1 MVISISFLKYGSLL
15 DYSIEKIK
23 EYLQISG
30 VMKNT
35 LSKKEVLIDLD
46 SRRCCAKIS
55 FERFQSMYF
64 IYTRAQQHTELRGVS
79 SMKIL
84 FCHPPDNQLFSFT
97 TISTRIFIKI
107 PYYLQY
113 LIDILIIFIL
123 LGHKV
128 SLVRIKCGFSI
139 SLVQA
144 KIIEILLFST
154 LLFSLGDEVI
164 S

>member
-1 MVISISFLKYGSLL
+1 MRRVLDEDSFY
-15 DYSIEKIK
+15 
-23 EYLQISG
+23 
-30 VMKNT
+30 
-35 LSKKEVLIDLD
+35 
-46 SRRCCAKIS
+46 
-55 FERFQSMYF
+55 
-64 IYTRAQQHTELRGVS
+64 
-79 SMKIL
+79 
-84 FCHPPDNQLFSFT
+84 FCHPPNNQLFSFT

-144 KIIEILLFST
+144 KIIEIIFCFLL
-154 LLFSLGDEVI
+154 SLGDEVI

>member
-1 MVISISFLKYGSLL
+1 MRRVLDEDSFY
-15 DYSIEKIK
+15 
-23 EYLQISG
+23 
-30 VMKNT
+30 
-35 LSKKEVLIDLD
+35 
-46 SRRCCAKIS
+46 
-55 FERFQSMYF
+55 
-64 IYTRAQQHTELRGVS
+64 
-79 SMKIL
+79 

>member
-1 MVISISFLKYGSLL
+1 MRRVLDEDSFY
-15 DYSIEKIK
+15 
-23 EYLQISG
+23 
-30 VMKNT
+30 
-35 LSKKEVLIDLD
+35 
-46 SRRCCAKIS
+46 
-55 FERFQSMYF
+55 
-64 IYTRAQQHTELRGVS
+64 
-79 SMKIL
+79 
-84 FCHPPDNQLFSFT
+84 FCHPPNNQLFSFT

-144 KIIEILLFST
+144 KIIEIIFCFLL
-154 LLFSLGDEVI
+154 SLGDNK
-164 S
+164 

>member
-1 MVISISFLKYGSLL
+1 
-15 DYSIEKIK
+15 
-23 EYLQISG
+23 
-30 VMKNT
+30 MKNT

-46 SRRCCAKIS
+46 SRRFCANIS